1 MDNEEYFDIED
12 MDNIHDRLIE
22 RQQDENAEYWDSYLD
37 HHLEEHGMVDQ
48 LHNRNDGGPSGVRNT
63 DWLLSYTQS
72 KQKMKK
78 IPYFFLDISLG
89 ISYITSMREKQSC

>member
-37 HHLEEHGMVDQ
+37 HHLEEHGIVD
-48 LHNRNDGGPSGVRNT
+48 
-63 DWLLSYTQS
+63 
-72 KQKMKK
+72 
-78 IPYFFLDISLG
+78 
-89 ISYITSMREKQSC
+89 